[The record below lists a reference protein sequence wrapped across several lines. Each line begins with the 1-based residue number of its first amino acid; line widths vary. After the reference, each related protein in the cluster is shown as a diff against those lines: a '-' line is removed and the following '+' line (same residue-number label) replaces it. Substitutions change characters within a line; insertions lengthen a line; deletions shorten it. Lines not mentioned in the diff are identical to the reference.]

1 MKKLVYTSH
10 IPTIKPYK
18 SGLLNK
24 SVGARGRIVIEKK
37 EKSIDPKIIEEYN
50 KKLFEAENLRNFLD
64 FLVHG
69 RLAQD
74 NIELLMMNKLIQKDK
89 EVRKTLSDFF
99 KYFRSIESDFEI
111 MEEKDFGET
120 EFISN
125 QVYSLVEEIAFLRL
139 PVEDEFQNLLLRTNK
154 FKEEVKNFTEEQ
166 LKTLP
171 KFKTKKITS
180 SQLITKQY
188 MMLIINLLFC
198 KDKVRKFITLAQY
211 KPDKIIDY
219 VDKTIN
225 KLYPRVVFRAK
236 EDFEIEIE
244 GRLDDEYSN
253 YVDSLSGINTASKIT
268 LNQVAMT
275 YQKCPKRFMNFLNKL
290 ENDKN
295 RK

>member
-1 MKKLVYTSH
+1 MKRLVYTSH
-10 IPTIKPYK
+10 IPTIKPYR

-99 KYFRSIESDFEI
+99 KYFRSIEPDFEI
-111 MEEKDFGET
+111 MEKKDFGET

-139 PVEDEFQNLLLRTNK
+139 PVEDEFQKLLLRTNK

-171 KFKTKKITS
+171 KFK
-180 SQLITKQY
+180 
-188 MMLIINLLFC
+188 
-198 KDKVRKFITLAQY
+198 
-211 KPDKIIDY
+211 
-219 VDKTIN
+219 
-225 KLYPRVVFRAK
+225 
-236 EDFEIEIE
+236 
-244 GRLDDEYSN
+244 
-253 YVDSLSGINTASKIT
+253 
-268 LNQVAMT
+268 
-275 YQKCPKRFMNFLNKL
+275 
-290 ENDKN
+290 
-295 RK
+295 

>member
-1 MKKLVYTSH
+1 MKRLVYTSH
-10 IPTIKPYK
+10 IPTIKPYR

-89 EVRKTLSDFF
+89 EVRKTLLDFF

-139 PVEDEFQNLLLRTNK
+139 PVEDEFQKLLLRTNK

-166 LKTLP
+166 LKTP
-171 KFKTKKITS
+171 PRFKTKKLTS

-225 KLYPRVVFRAK
+225 KLYPRAAFRAK

-253 YVDSLSGINTASKIT
+253 YVDSLSSINTASKIT

-290 ENDKN
+290 EKSSS
-295 RK
+295 